1 MAAVGPGGGVISK
14 QPIKTSRR
22 RYFHNG
28 CRVEACGPLRR
39 NHCIGHFLMIFNI
52 WTLAFDKKSNN
63 VNILL
68 QFLSYYTFNIMF
80 SHSYFT
86 EDFFPQHAY
95 YILHSKPFL
104 SRSSS
109 QTV

>member
-39 NHCIGHFLMIFNI
+39 NHCIII
-52 WTLAFDKKSNN
+52 AFAIGCALFVKDAWEGYQANEASIK
-63 VNILL
+63 I
-68 QFLSYYTFNIMF
+68 
-80 SHSYFT
+80 
-86 EDFFPQHAY
+86 
-95 YILHSKPFL
+95 
-104 SRSSS
+104 SREKVEYMEHPAV
-109 QTV
+109 TMW